1 MTTPIEEHPAHPG
14 GKVTLVLDHSVAV
27 LLLDL
32 IGRMDDPNV
41 EPIAEPVEHPAER
54 GALWTLQAELEAA
67 VGEDLA
73 ADYDGALETAR
84 ARLLAQLEGK

>member
-1 MTTPIEEHPAHPG
+1 MTTPIEEHSAHPG

-41 EPIAEPVEHPAER
+41 EPITEPVEHPAER

>member
-1 MTTPIEEHPAHPG
+1 MTTPIEDHPAHPG
-14 GKVTLVLDHSVAV
+14 GKVTLVLDHAVAI

-32 IGRMDDPNV
+32 VGRMDDPNV
-41 EPIAEPVEHPAER
+41 EPVVETVDHPAER
-54 GALWTLQAELEAA
+54 GALWMLQAELEGA

-84 ARLLAQLEGK
+84 TTLLAQLEGK